1 MTAIVAGSPYFSC
14 LSALV
19 PIQSGVSD
27 AAIEISKILK
37 RTAVELIRSATGQ
50 ARIVDPL
57 SSLDR
62 LFEECSEENW
72 DGEGAAAIPYQ
83 AFEEAERLVYAL
95 PSFVPSPDVLPEP
108 IGAVAFEWYR
118 NQHCIYVLSVRGN
131 HSVEFAG
138 LFGPGDEI
146 HGKANFD
153 GGLPAMVAEH
163 LRTLFHQ

>member
-19 PIQSGVSD
+19 PIQPGVSD
-27 AAIEISKILK
+27 AALKISQILTK
-37 RTAVELIRSATGQ
+37 TAVELIRSATGQ
-50 ARIVDPL
+50 ARIADPL

-62 LFEECSEENW
+62 LFEECSAENW

-95 PSFVPSPDVLPEP
+95 PVFVPPPDVLPEP

-118 NQHCIYVLSVRGN
+118 NQRYTYVLSVKGN

-153 GGLPAMVAEH
+153 GCLPAMVAEH
-163 LRTLFHQ
+163 LRTFFHQ